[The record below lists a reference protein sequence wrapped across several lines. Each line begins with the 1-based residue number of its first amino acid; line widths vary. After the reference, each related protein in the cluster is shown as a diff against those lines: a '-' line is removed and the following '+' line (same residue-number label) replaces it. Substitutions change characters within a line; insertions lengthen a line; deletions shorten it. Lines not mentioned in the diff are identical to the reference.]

1 MKWSKPT
8 DLMAEDVK
16 LARVEALVDDD
27 VRFVVDVVW
36 RFRVVLL
43 VIDFCLKWKK
53 EKHFFR
59 LSNDVNWI
67 SLDQIIY
74 FKYVPLKVVVSE

>member
-1 MKWSKPT
+1 
-8 DLMAEDVK
+8 MAEDVK

-53 EKHFFR
+53 EKHFFSVIQR
-59 LSNDVNWI
+59 RKLNFSWPNN
-67 SLDQIIY
+67 LFQICSTQSSGEW
-74 FKYVPLKVVVSE
+74 VVDFVK